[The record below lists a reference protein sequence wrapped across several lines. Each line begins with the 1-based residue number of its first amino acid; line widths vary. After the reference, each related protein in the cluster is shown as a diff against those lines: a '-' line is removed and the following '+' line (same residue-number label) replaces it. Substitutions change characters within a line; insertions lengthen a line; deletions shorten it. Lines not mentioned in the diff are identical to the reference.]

1 MVFFSIL
8 KRKLGIDDLSNFKY
22 ESNRDEEY
30 LKVSVFDETCF
41 RENKANRISNENNEY
56 TCRVLLQIQSVY
68 YSMKNNIDEI
78 EYYAQVL
85 LEQCVYK
92 VFSNNILI
100 HKDLDFTDTEPDS
113 VSNDESEEEI
123 NENTMFDE

>member
-1 MVFFSIL
+1 
-8 KRKLGIDDLSNFKY
+8 
-22 ESNRDEEY
+22 
-30 LKVSVFDETCF
+30 
-41 RENKANRISNENNEY
+41 
-56 TCRVLLQIQSVY
+56 
-68 YSMKNNIDEI
+68 MKDNIDEI

-123 NENTMFDE
+123 NENTTFDE

>member
-1 MVFFSIL
+1 MIFLSIL
-8 KRKLGIDDLSNFKY
+8 KKKLRIDDLSNFKY
-22 ESNRDEEY
+22 ESNRDQEN
-30 LKVSVFDETCF
+30 LKVSVSDETCF
-41 RENKANRISNENNEY
+41 RENKANRIPNENDKY

-68 YSMKNNIDEI
+68 YSMKDNIDEI

-113 VSNDESEEEI
+113 LSNDESEEEI
-123 NENTMFDE
+123 NENTIFDE

>member
-1 MVFFSIL
+1 M
-8 KRKLGIDDLSNFKY
+8 KKKLGIDDHSNFKY

-30 LKVSVFDETCF
+30 LKTIVSDETCF
-41 RENKANRISNENNEY
+41 RENKANRIPNENTKY
-56 TCRVLLQIQSVY
+56 TYRVLLQIQSVY
-68 YSMKNNIDEI
+68 YSMEDNIDEI

-85 LEQCVYK
+85 LEHYVYK

-100 HKDLDFTDTEPDS
+100 HKDLVFTDTEPDS
-113 VSNDESEEEI
+113 ESNDESEEEI

>member
-1 MVFFSIL
+1 MVFLSIL
-8 KRKLGIDDLSNFKY
+8 KKKLGIDDLSNFKY

-30 LKVSVFDETCF
+30 LKVSVSDETCF
-41 RENKANRISNENNEY
+41 RENKANRISNENNKY

-68 YSMKNNIDEI
+68 YSMKDNIDEI

-100 HKDLDFTDTEPDS
+100 HKDLDFTDTEADS
-113 VSNDESEEEI
+113 VSNDASEEEI